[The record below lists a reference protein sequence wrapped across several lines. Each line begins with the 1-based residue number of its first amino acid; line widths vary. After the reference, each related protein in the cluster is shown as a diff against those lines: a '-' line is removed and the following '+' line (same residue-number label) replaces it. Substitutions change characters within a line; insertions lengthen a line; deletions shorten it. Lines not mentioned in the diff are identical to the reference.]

1 MKSPFIYGKTVSND
15 AFTDRTQESEK
26 LSNNLQQGI
35 NTIIISPR
43 RWGKSSLV
51 EKVVNTINGTQTDLK
66 TVVIDLFSVSTE
78 EEFLELFAKEVI
90 KASSS
95 KWQDWLK
102 SGKDL
107 FKQLVP
113 KLSVGVD
120 PSSDFSLSF
129 DWEELKRHKDEI
141 LNLPEVIA
149 QKKNIRF
156 VVCLDEFQN
165 LATFSDYEGLEKKM
179 RAIWQRQKKVCYCL
193 YGSKRH
199 MMTEIFNNTSK
210 PFYRFGDIIL
220 LQKISGEDWHQ
231 FILESFESTGKT
243 ISEEMARKIPQ
254 LMKDHSWYV
263 QQLAHYTW
271 QKTEKNAKME
281 EVAEALNELIQANSP
296 LYQKEVENISGTQ
309 LNLLKAI
316 SKGAKQ
322 LTAAKTMQEY
332 KLGTP
337 RNVSK
342 NKNILINEDIIH
354 ETSNGFEF
362 LDPAFELWFKKTYF
376 NQDYLDLLH
385 P

>member
-1 MKSPFIYGKTVSND
+1 M
-15 AFTDRTQESEK
+15 
-26 LSNNLQQGI
+26 
-35 NTIIISPR
+35 
-43 RWGKSSLV
+43 
-51 EKVVNTINGTQTDLK
+51 
-66 TVVIDLFSVSTE
+66 
-78 EEFLELFAKEVI
+78 ELFAKEVI

-165 LATFSDYEGLEKKM
+165 LATFPDYEGLEKKM

>member
-1 MKSPFIYGKTVSND
+1 MKPFKT
-15 AFTDRTQESEK
+15 K
-26 LSNNLQQGI
+26 W
-35 NTIIISPR
+35 NTY
-43 RWGKSSLV
+43 
-51 EKVVNTINGTQTDLK
+51 
-66 TVVIDLFSVSTE
+66 LFPD

-165 LATFSDYEGLEKKM
+165 LATFPDYEGLEKKM

>member
-1 MKSPFIYGKTVSND
+1 
-15 AFTDRTQESEK
+15 
-26 LSNNLQQGI
+26 
-35 NTIIISPR
+35 
-43 RWGKSSLV
+43 
-51 EKVVNTINGTQTDLK
+51 
-66 TVVIDLFSVSTE
+66 
-78 EEFLELFAKEVI
+78 
-90 KASSS
+90 
-95 KWQDWLK
+95 
-102 SGKDL
+102 
-107 FKQLVP
+107 
-113 KLSVGVD
+113 
-120 PSSDFSLSF
+120 
-129 DWEELKRHKDEI
+129 

-149 QKKNIRF
+149 QKRNIRF

-165 LATFSDYEGLEKKM
+165 LATFPDYEGLEKRM

-199 MMTEIFNNTSK
+199 MMTEIFNNSSK

-220 LQKISGEDWHQ
+220 LQKISGEDWCR
-231 FILESFESTGKT
+231 FILESFEGTGKA

-271 QKTEKNAKME
+271 QKTENNAKME
-281 EVAEALNELIQANSP
+281 EVAEALNELIRANSP

-322 LTAAKTMQEY
+322 LTGAKTMRDY

-342 NKNILINEDIIH
+342 NKSILINGDIVH

-376 NQDYLDLLH
+376 NEDYLDQLH

>member
-1 MKSPFIYGKTVSND
+1 MKSPFIYGNTVSND

-26 LSNNLQQGI
+26 LSNNLLQGI

-165 LATFSDYEGLEKKM
+165 LATFPDYEGLEKKM

>member
-1 MKSPFIYGKTVSND
+1 MNLLPD
-15 AFTDRTQESEK
+15 A
-26 LSNNLQQGI
+26 
-35 NTIIISPR
+35 
-43 RWGKSSLV
+43 
-51 EKVVNTINGTQTDLK
+51 
-66 TVVIDLFSVSTE
+66 
-78 EEFLELFAKEVI
+78 EFLELFAKEVI

-165 LATFSDYEGLEKKM
+165 LATFPDYEGLEKKM

-210 PFYRFGDIIL
+210 AFYRFGDIIL

>member
-26 LSNNLQQGI
+26 LSNNLLQGI

-165 LATFSDYEGLEKKM
+165 LATFPDYEGLEKKM

-220 LQKISGEDWHQ
+220 LQKISGEDWYQ

-362 LDPAFELWFKKTYF
+362 LDPAFELWFKKIYF

>member
-26 LSNNLQQGI
+26 LSNNLLQGI

-165 LATFSDYEGLEKKM
+165 LATFPDYEGLEKKM

-296 LYQKEVENISGTQ
+296 LYQKKWKISVAP
-309 LNLLKAI
+309 N
-316 SKGAKQ
+316 
-322 LTAAKTMQEY
+322 
-332 KLGTP
+332 
-337 RNVSK
+337 
-342 NKNILINEDIIH
+342 
-354 ETSNGFEF
+354 
-362 LDPAFELWFKKTYF
+362 
-376 NQDYLDLLH
+376 
-385 P
+385 

>member
-26 LSNNLQQGI
+26 LSNNLLQGI

-165 LATFSDYEGLEKKM
+165 LATFPDYEGLEKKM

-220 LQKISGEDWHQ
+220 LQKISGEDWNQ

>member
-1 MKSPFIYGKTVSND
+1 
-15 AFTDRTQESEK
+15 
-26 LSNNLQQGI
+26 
-35 NTIIISPR
+35 
-43 RWGKSSLV
+43 
-51 EKVVNTINGTQTDLK
+51 
-66 TVVIDLFSVSTE
+66 
-78 EEFLELFAKEVI
+78 
-90 KASSS
+90 
-95 KWQDWLK
+95 
-102 SGKDL
+102 
-107 FKQLVP
+107 
-113 KLSVGVD
+113 
-120 PSSDFSLSF
+120 
-129 DWEELKRHKDEI
+129 
-141 LNLPEVIA
+141 
-149 QKKNIRF
+149 
-156 VVCLDEFQN
+156 
-165 LATFSDYEGLEKKM
+165 
-179 RAIWQRQKKVCYCL
+179 
-193 YGSKRH
+193 

>member
-1 MKSPFIYGKTVSND
+1 
-15 AFTDRTQESEK
+15 
-26 LSNNLQQGI
+26 
-35 NTIIISPR
+35 
-43 RWGKSSLV
+43 
-51 EKVVNTINGTQTDLK
+51 
-66 TVVIDLFSVSTE
+66 
-78 EEFLELFAKEVI
+78 LELFAKEVI

-165 LATFSDYEGLEKKM
+165 LATFPDYEGLEKKM

>member
-26 LSNNLQQGI
+26 LSNNLLQGI

-165 LATFSDYEGLEKKM
+165 LATFPDYEGLEKKM

-296 LYQKEVENISGTQ
+296 LYQKEVDLRDIVD
-309 LNLLKAI
+309 KR
-316 SKGAKQ
+316 
-322 LTAAKTMQEY
+322 TA
-332 KLGTP
+332 
-337 RNVSK
+337 R
-342 NKNILINEDIIH
+342 
-354 ETSNGFEF
+354 
-362 LDPAFELWFKKTYF
+362 
-376 NQDYLDLLH
+376 
-385 P
+385 

>member
-26 LSNNLQQGI
+26 LSNNLLQGI

-129 DWEELKRHKDEI
+129 DWEELKKHKDEI

-165 LATFSDYEGLEKKM
+165 LATFPDYEGLEKKM

>member
-1 MKSPFIYGKTVSND
+1 
-15 AFTDRTQESEK
+15 
-26 LSNNLQQGI
+26 
-35 NTIIISPR
+35 
-43 RWGKSSLV
+43 V

-165 LATFSDYEGLEKKM
+165 LATFPDYEGLEKKM

-316 SKGAKQ
+316 SKGAK
-322 LTAAKTMQEY
+322 
-332 KLGTP
+332 
-337 RNVSK
+337 
-342 NKNILINEDIIH
+342 
-354 ETSNGFEF
+354 
-362 LDPAFELWFKKTYF
+362 
-376 NQDYLDLLH
+376 
-385 P
+385 

>member
-26 LSNNLQQGI
+26 LSNNLLQGI

-165 LATFSDYEGLEKKM
+165 LATFPDYEGLEK
-179 RAIWQRQKKVCYCL
+179 RCGPFGSDRKKYATAF
-193 YGSKRH
+193 
-199 MMTEIFNNTSK
+199 M
-210 PFYRFGDIIL
+210 
-220 LQKISGEDWHQ
+220 
-231 FILESFESTGKT
+231 
-243 ISEEMARKIPQ
+243 
-254 LMKDHSWYV
+254 
-263 QQLAHYTW
+263 
-271 QKTEKNAKME
+271 
-281 EVAEALNELIQANSP
+281 
-296 LYQKEVENISGTQ
+296 
-309 LNLLKAI
+309 
-316 SKGAKQ
+316 GAK
-322 LTAAKTMQEY
+322 
-332 KLGTP
+332 G
-337 RNVSK
+337 
-342 NKNILINEDIIH
+342 I
-354 ETSNGFEF
+354 
-362 LDPAFELWFKKTYF
+362 
-376 NQDYLDLLH
+376 
-385 P
+385 